1 MPHLDSWYT
10 GYTQEISHAEHAR
23 AAGNEGMARVCA
35 RRAAGIVIGEY
46 LHRSGLPHLDS
57 SAYQRLKLMET
68 IPGLNS
74 QTKQVVGHFLLS
86 VDKNHSL
93 PAHIDLL
100 SEAQWLAR
108 ELMGTE

>member
-10 GYTQEISHAEHAR
+10 GYTQEISHAERAR

-46 LHRSGLPHLDS
+46 LHRSGLTHLDS
-57 SAYQRLKLMET
+57 SAYQRLKLLET

-86 VDKNHSL
+86 VDKDHSL

-100 SEAQWLAR
+100 SEAQWLAL